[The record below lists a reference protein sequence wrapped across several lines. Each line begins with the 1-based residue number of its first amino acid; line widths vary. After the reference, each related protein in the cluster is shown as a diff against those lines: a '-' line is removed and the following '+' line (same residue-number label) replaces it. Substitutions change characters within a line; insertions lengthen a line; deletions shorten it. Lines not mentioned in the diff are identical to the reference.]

1 MKNTA
6 KCSFFLLPF
15 CLFVLISLGEN
26 CSCGAIP
33 SCSVLGEDRGAKRLT
48 DIPTDKFFFHFSPA
62 LKFQFPAEM
71 LKGSNLF

>member
-6 KCSFFLLPF
+6 KCAFFLFLF

-33 SCSVLGEDRGAKRLT
+33 ACSVLGEDRGAKRLT
-48 DIPTDKFFFHFSPA
+48 DIPTDIFSSIFPHCENFISL
-62 LKFQFPAEM
+62 LKC
-71 LKGSNLF
+71 